1 MGKRMSKTERRRKHW
16 LQRLIP
22 LVMIAVFCAA
32 IWALHRELST
42 FSWSR
47 FVSFLSNLSA
57 LQIGLAFGMTA
68 VAYAAMTAYDWFA
81 LRYLKL
87 EMATWKVALAAFV
100 GYAFSMNIG
109 QTLISGGAVRLRLY
123 TTWGLGPSDI
133 TGIVGFN
140 FFIGMIGQMLLSGA
154 LFVTVG
160 IRIPHELPVP
170 LSSATWIGWALLI
183 VVAVFFFL
191 IFRRHEAIR
200 IWKWHIDLPTPAIS
214 MAAVLISAL
223 DWALAGAVL
232 FVIFPADTGLDVFQV
247 IAIVMMAHIV
257 AVLSTVPGGLGV
269 FETVVILLL
278 PPTVP
283 KAEALSA
290 LIAFRTIFYLIPF
303 LVAILVFAG
312 QQVASSRV
320 RAH

>member
-1 MGKRMSKTERRRKHW
+1 MSKAERKKKGW
-16 LQRLIP
+16 LHRLIP

-32 IWALHRELST
+32 IWALERELSN

-47 FVSFLSNLSA
+47 FVDFLSELSA
-57 LQIGLAFGMTA
+57 LQISLAFGMTA

-100 GYAFSMNIG
+100 GYAFSMNVG

-123 TTWGLGPSDI
+123 STWGLGPGDI

-140 FFIGMIGQMLLSGA
+140 FFIGMIGQMLISGA

-160 IRIPHELPVP
+160 IKVPNELPIP

-183 VVAVFFFL
+183 GVAVFFVL
-191 IFRRHEAIR
+191 IFQKRESVR
-200 IWKWHIDLPTPAIS
+200 IGKWRLDLPTPAIS
-214 MAAVLISAL
+214 IAAVLISAL

-232 FVIFPADTGLDVFQV
+232 FVLFPADSGVGVSQL

-278 PPTVP
+278 PPTIP
-283 KAEALSA
+283 KAEALA
-290 LIAFRTIFYLIPF
+290 GLIAFRTIFYLIPF
-303 LVAILVFAG
+303 LVAILLFGG
-312 QQVASSRV
+312 QQIVASRKRV
-320 RAH
+320 H